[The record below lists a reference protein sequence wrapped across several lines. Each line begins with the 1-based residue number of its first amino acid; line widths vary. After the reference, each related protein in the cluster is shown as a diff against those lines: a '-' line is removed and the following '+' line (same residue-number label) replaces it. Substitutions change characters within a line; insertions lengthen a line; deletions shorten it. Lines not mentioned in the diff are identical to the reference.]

1 MQALLKGCHSVVVT
15 KMDGT
20 LGTCQKG
27 EVEFLERHGFIYY
40 NMNIKEFV
48 ILRHPDAPQE
58 ETWNLRMWALGT
70 GSRNCEAA
78 TAHNKR
84 LLHEIR
90 INGQDHEYT
99 PGSDVPVEDLLKG
112 SGWCC

>member
-70 GSRNCEAA
+70 RSRNCEAA
-78 TAHNKR
+78 TAHSKNPSMR
-84 LLHEIR
+84 SGSMVR
-90 INGQDHEYT
+90 IMNIHLAAMSLRRIY
-99 PGSDVPVEDLLKG
+99 
-112 SGWCC
+112 